1 MLDSRCGCFVVVGLP
16 WFVNCVAVIMVYMPH
31 WPKVLEFKPEGMTLG
46 RMREIL
52 KRLGNP
58 EKNMPPVI
66 HVAGTNGKGST
77 VAFLFHMLKSAGMRV
92 HVYTSPHLLEFNERI
107 VLNGTRISD
116 SYLFE
121 ILEECRPLCGDMPV
135 TFFEATTAAAML
147 AFSRVNADI
156 VLMEVGMGGRLDA
169 TNVVVPILTIITS
182 ISLDHTNCLGGT
194 VELVAGE
201 KSGILKEGV
210 SCVLAPQKYE
220 SAQRTVEYHAAE
232 NRAPIYRGGKEWRCM
247 REGDQMLFSS
257 SEEYTFPLPSLV
269 GDHQI
274 DNAGS
279 AIAACSVLSGKYG
292 YEIGY
297 EDISEGLRSTVWP
310 ARLERIT
317 SGYLYKMLPKYWKLF
332 LDGAHNTSGAEALSD
347 WISTYIKHEDLY
359 VIVGMTK
366 DRDSQAFLS
375 CLKKHIRFLCT
386 VCVKAEY
393 RAQPAEDILESAL
406 KLGIDASAE
415 EDIRSA
421 IHKII
426 GIGDREY
433 DSTILI
439 CGSLFLSGD
448 VLRES
453 LEV

>member
-1 MLDSRCGCFVVVGLP
+1 
-16 WFVNCVAVIMVYMPH
+16 MVYMPH
-31 WPKVLEFKPEGMTLG
+31 WPKVLEFKPEGMTLD

-58 EKNMPPVI
+58 ERDMPPVI

-77 VAFLFHMLKSAGMRV
+77 IAFLFHVLKAAGMRV

-121 ILEECRPLCGDMPV
+121 ILEECRPLCADMPI

-147 AFSRVNADI
+147 AFSRVEADM
-156 VLMEVGMGGRLDA
+156 VLVEVGMGGRLDA
-169 TNVVVPILTIITS
+169 TNVVSPLLTIITS

-210 SCVLAPQKYE
+210 SCVLAPQKHE
-220 SAQRTVEYHAAE
+220 SALRTVEYHAAE
-232 NRAPIYRGGKEWRCM
+232 NHAPVYRGGKEWRCAK
-247 REGDQMLFSS
+247 EGNHMLFSS
-257 SEEYTFPLPSLV
+257 SGEYLFPLPSLV

-274 DNAGS
+274 DNAGT
-279 AIAACSVLSGKYG
+279 AIAACSLLSGKHG

-297 EDISEGLRSTVWP
+297 EDIARGLESTVWP

-317 SGYLYKMLPKYWKLF
+317 SGSLSKMLPKHWKLF
-332 LDGAHNTSGAEALSD
+332 LDGAHNISGAEALSD
-347 WISTYIKHEDLY
+347 WISTYVKHEDLY

-366 DRDSQAFLS
+366 DRDSKAFLS
-375 CLKKHIRFLCT
+375 CLKKHVRFLCA

-393 RAQPAEDILESAL
+393 RAQPSEDILDSAQ

-421 IHKII
+421 IQKII
-426 GIGDREY
+426 GIGDTGY
-433 DSTILI
+433 DATILI

-453 LEV
+453 LDY